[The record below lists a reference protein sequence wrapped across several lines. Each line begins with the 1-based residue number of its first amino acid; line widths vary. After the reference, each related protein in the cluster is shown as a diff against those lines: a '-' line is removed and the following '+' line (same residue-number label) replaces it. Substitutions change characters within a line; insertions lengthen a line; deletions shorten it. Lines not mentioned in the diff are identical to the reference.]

1 LEKRGREAAQR
12 VEEAVM
18 KKAIVVAAMI
28 IVLITAWV
36 GFNPIGRFGFCRFG
50 LLVYS
55 AIPFPVVDLVI
66 HANGLP
72 AIRGSKAHFVGF
84 SEIEGL
90 LKEGPD
96 VLIIGTGYDN
106 LVQVEEDISAMPN
119 IEILPTPQAVRRY
132 NELRG
137 EGKRV
142 AAIIHSTC

>member
-1 LEKRGREAAQR
+1 
-12 VEEAVM
+12 M
-18 KKAIVVAAMI
+18 KKAIFVVAVV

-55 AIPFPVVDLVI
+55 AIPFPAVDLVI

-84 SEIEGL
+84 AEIEPL
-90 LKEGPD
+90 LGERPD

-106 LVQVEEDISAMPN
+106 MVQVEEGILAMCAVQVLP
-119 IEILPTPQAVRRY
+119 LPTPQAVRRY

-142 AAIIHSTC
+142 AAIVHSTC

>member
-1 LEKRGREAAQR
+1 
-12 VEEAVM
+12 M
-18 KKAIVVAAMI
+18 KKALVVVAVI
-28 IVLITAWV
+28 VVLITAWI

-55 AIPFPVVDLVI
+55 AIPVPAVDLVI

-72 AIRGSKAHFVGF
+72 ALRGSKEHFVAF
-84 SEIEGL
+84 AEIEGL
-90 LKEGPD
+90 LEEEPD

-106 LVQVEEDISAMPN
+106 MVQVEEKVAALPTVV
-119 IEILPTPQAVRRY
+119 ILPTPQAVRRY

-137 EGKRV
+137 EGQRV

>member
-1 LEKRGREAAQR
+1 
-12 VEEAVM
+12 M
-18 KKAIVVAAMI
+18 KKVIVVI
-28 IVLITAWV
+28 VVVIVLITAWV

-55 AIPFPVVDLVI
+55 AIPFPAVDLVI

-72 AIRGSKAHFVGF
+72 ALRGSKAHFVGF
-84 SEIEGL
+84 AEIEPL
-90 LKEGPD
+90 LRERPD

-106 LVQVEEDISAMPN
+106 MVQVEEEILAMSAVQVLP
-119 IEILPTPQAVRRY
+119 LPTPQAVRRY
-132 NELRG
+132 NELRR

>member
-1 LEKRGREAAQR
+1 
-12 VEEAVM
+12 M
-18 KKAIVVAAMI
+18 KKTILVAAV
-28 IVLITAWV
+28 IVILITAWI

-55 AIPFPVVDLVI
+55 AIPFPAVDLVI

-72 AIRGSKAHFVGF
+72 ALRGSKEHFVAF
-84 SEIEGL
+84 TEIEGL
-90 LKEGPD
+90 LKEVPD

-106 LVQVEEDISAMPN
+106 LVQVEEEVAALSDV
-119 IEILPTPQAVRRY
+119 EILPTPQAVRRF

-142 AAIIHSTC
+142 AAVIHSTC

>member
-1 LEKRGREAAQR
+1 
-12 VEEAVM
+12 M
-18 KKAIVVAAMI
+18 KKAVAIIAVVT
-28 IVLITAWV
+28 VLITAWV

-55 AIPFPVVDLVI
+55 AIPFPAVDLVI
-66 HANGLP
+66 HANDWP

-96 VLIIGTGYDN
+96 VLIVGTGYDN
-106 LVQVEEDISAMPN
+106 LVQVEEEIAALPAVV
-119 IEILPTPQAVRRY
+119 ILPTPQAVRRY
-132 NELRG
+132 NELRD

>member
-1 LEKRGREAAQR
+1 
-12 VEEAVM
+12 M
-18 KKAIVVAAMI
+18 KKVIVVVVV
-28 IVLITAWV
+28 VLITAWI

-55 AIPFPVVDLVI
+55 ALPVPAVDLVI

-72 AIRGSKAHFVGF
+72 AVRGSKEHYVAFA
-84 SEIEGL
+84 EIKGL
-90 LKEGPD
+90 LEEEPD

-106 LVQVEEDISAMPN
+106 LVQVEEEISAMP
-119 IEILPTPQAVRRY
+119 IVETLPTPQAVRRY
-132 NELRG
+132 NELRS

>member
-1 LEKRGREAAQR
+1 
-12 VEEAVM
+12 M
-18 KKAIVVAAMI
+18 KKPIVIVAVV

-55 AIPFPVVDLVI
+55 AIPFPAVDLVI
-66 HANGLP
+66 HANGWP
-72 AIRGSKAHFVGF
+72 AVRGGKAHLVAFA
-84 SEIEGL
+84 EIEGL

-96 VLIIGTGYDN
+96 VLIIGTGYND
-106 LVQVEEDISAMPN
+106 LVQVEEEVAALPAIV
-119 IEILPTPQAVRRY
+119 ILPTPQAVRRY
-132 NELRG
+132 NKLKS

>member
-1 LEKRGREAAQR
+1 
-12 VEEAVM
+12 M
-18 KKAIVVAAMI
+18 KKAIVVIAVV

-55 AIPFPVVDLVI
+55 AIPFPGVDLVI
-66 HANGLP
+66 HVNGLP
-72 AIRGSKAHFVGF
+72 SLRGSKAHFVGLA
-84 SEIEGL
+84 EIEPL
-90 LKEGPD
+90 LRERPK

-106 LVQVEEDISAMPN
+106 MVQVEEQILALCSVQVLP
-119 IEILPTPQAVRRY
+119 LPTPEAVRRY
-132 NELRG
+132 NELKG

>member
-1 LEKRGREAAQR
+1 
-12 VEEAVM
+12 M
-18 KKAIVVAAMI
+18 KKAIVVVAGVM
-28 IVLITAWV
+28 VLITAWV

-55 AIPFPVVDLVI
+55 AIPFPAVDLVV

-72 AIRGSKAHFVGF
+72 AIRGSTVLDWTVQGKAHFIG
-84 SEIEGL
+84 SAEIEGL

-106 LVQVEEDISAMPN
+106 MVRVEDEIAAMP
-119 IEILPTPQAVRRY
+119 IVEILPTPQAIRRY

>member
-1 LEKRGREAAQR
+1 
-12 VEEAVM
+12 M
-18 KKAIVVAAMI
+18 KKIIVVVVVV
-28 IVLITAWV
+28 IVLITTWV

-55 AIPFPVVDLVI
+55 AIPFPAVDLVI

-72 AIRGSKAHFVGF
+72 ALRGSKAHFVGF
-84 SEIEGL
+84 AEIEPL
-90 LKEGPD
+90 LRERPD

-106 LVQVEEDISAMPN
+106 MVQVEEGILAMSAVQVLP
-119 IEILPTPQAVRRY
+119 LPTPQAVRRY
-132 NELRG
+132 NELRR

>member
-1 LEKRGREAAQR
+1 
-12 VEEAVM
+12 M
-18 KKAIVVAAMI
+18 KKVIIVVAVVV
-28 IVLITAWV
+28 VLITAWL

-55 AIPFPVVDLVI
+55 AIPFPAVDLVI
-66 HANGLP
+66 HANGFP
-72 AIRGSKAHFVGF
+72 AIRGSKEHFVAF
-84 SEIEGL
+84 AEIEGL
-90 LKEGPD
+90 LKERPD

-106 LVQVEEDISAMPN
+106 MVQVEEEISAMPN
-119 IEILPTPQAVRRY
+119 IEILPTPQAVRRF

>member
-1 LEKRGREAAQR
+1 
-12 VEEAVM
+12 M
-18 KKAIVVAAMI
+18 KKPIVVIAVVV
-28 IVLITAWV
+28 VLITAWV

-55 AIPFPVVDLVI
+55 AIPFPAVDLVI

-90 LKEGPD
+90 LEEGPD

-106 LVQVEEDISAMPN
+106 LVQVEEEVAALPDV
-119 IEILPTPQAVRRY
+119 EILPTPQAVKRY

>member
-1 LEKRGREAAQR
+1 
-12 VEEAVM
+12 M
-18 KKAIVVAAMI
+18 KKTIIVIVVV

-55 AIPFPVVDLVI
+55 AIPFPAVDLVI
-66 HANGLP
+66 HTNGLP
-72 AIRGSKAHFVGF
+72 AVRGSKEHFVAF
-84 SEIEGL
+84 AEIEGL

-106 LVQVEEDISAMPN
+106 MVQVEDEIAALST
-119 IEILPTPQAVRRY
+119 IVILPTPQAVRRY

-137 EGKRV
+137 EGKSV

>member
-1 LEKRGREAAQR
+1 
-12 VEEAVM
+12 M
-18 KKAIVVAAMI
+18 KKTIVIVAVV
-28 IVLITAWV
+28 IVLITAWI

-55 AIPFPVVDLVI
+55 AIPFPAVDLVI

-72 AIRGSKAHFVGF
+72 SVRGSKAHFVGLA
-84 SEIEGL
+84 EIEPL
-90 LKEGPD
+90 LRERPDEGM
-96 VLIIGTGYDN
+96 LRMHIIGTGYDN
-106 LVQVEEDISAMPN
+106 LVQVEEEMLAMSAVQVLP
-119 IEILPTPQAVRRY
+119 LPTPQAVRRY

>member
-1 LEKRGREAAQR
+1 
-12 VEEAVM
+12 M
-18 KKAIVVAAMI
+18 KKAILVAAVVVI
-28 IVLITAWV
+28 LITAWV

-55 AIPFPVVDLVI
+55 AIPFPAVDLVI

-72 AIRGSKAHFVGF
+72 AVRRGKEHFVAF
-84 SEIEGL
+84 AEIEGL
-90 LKEGPD
+90 LKEGLD

-106 LVQVEEDISAMPN
+106 LVQVEEEVAALPTIV
-119 IEILPTPQAVRRY
+119 ILPTPQAVRRY

>member
-1 LEKRGREAAQR
+1 
-12 VEEAVM
+12 M
-18 KKAIVVAAMI
+18 KKALVVVVVVVI
-28 IVLITAWV
+28 LITAWV

-55 AIPFPVVDLVI
+55 AIPFPAVDLVI
-66 HANGLP
+66 HANGWPSL
-72 AIRGSKAHFVGF
+72 RGSKAHFVAF
-84 SEIEGL
+84 AEVEGL

-106 LVQVEEDISAMPN
+106 LVQVEEEIAAVPTVV
-119 IEILPTPQAVRRY
+119 ILPTPEAIRRY

-137 EGKRV
+137 EGKSV

>member
-1 LEKRGREAAQR
+1 
-12 VEEAVM
+12 M
-18 KKAIVVAAMI
+18 KKAIIIVAVV

-55 AIPFPVVDLVI
+55 AIPFPAVDLVI

-72 AIRGSKAHFVGF
+72 AIRGSKEHFVGF
-84 SEIEGL
+84 AEIEGL
-90 LKEGPD
+90 LKERPD

-106 LVQVEEDISAMPN
+106 LVQVEEEVAVLPDV
-119 IEILPTPQAVRRY
+119 EILPTPQAVRRY
-132 NELRG
+132 NELKG

>member
-1 LEKRGREAAQR
+1 
-12 VEEAVM
+12 M
-18 KKAIVVAAMI
+18 KKAIVVIAVLM
-28 IVLITAWV
+28 VLITAWV

-55 AIPFPVVDLVI
+55 TIPFPGVDLII

-72 AIRGSKAHFVGF
+72 AVRGSKAHFVGF
-84 SEIEGL
+84 AEIEPL
-90 LKEGPD
+90 LREKPD

-106 LVQVEEDISAMPN
+106 MVQVEEEILAMSAVQVLP
-119 IEILPTPQAVRRY
+119 LPTPQAVRRY
-132 NELRG
+132 NELRR

>member
-1 LEKRGREAAQR
+1 
-12 VEEAVM
+12 M
-18 KKAIVVAAMI
+18 KKAMVVIAVVV
-28 IVLITAWV
+28 VLVTAWV

-55 AIPFPVVDLVI
+55 AVPFPAVDLII
-66 HANGLP
+66 HANGWP
-72 AIRGSKAHFVGF
+72 SVRGSTVLDWTVQGKAHFIGL

-90 LKEGPD
+90 LKEEPD

-106 LVQVEEDISAMPN
+106 MVQVEEEIAVMPAV
-119 IEILPTPQAVRRY
+119 EILPTPQAVRRY

>member
-1 LEKRGREAAQR
+1 
-12 VEEAVM
+12 M
-18 KKAIVVAAMI
+18 KKAIV
-28 IVLITAWV
+28 IVVVLMLLITAWV

-55 AIPFPVVDLVI
+55 AIPFPAVDLVI

-84 SEIEGL
+84 AEIEPL
-90 LKEGPD
+90 LRERLE

-106 LVQVEEDISAMPN
+106 MVRVEEEMLAMSAVQVLP
-119 IEILPTPQAVRRY
+119 LPTPKAVRRY

>member
-1 LEKRGREAAQR
+1 
-12 VEEAVM
+12 M
-18 KKAIVVAAMI
+18 KKAIAIIVVV

-55 AIPFPVVDLVI
+55 SIPFPAVDLVV
-66 HANGLP
+66 HANGWP
-72 AIRGSKAHFVGF
+72 AIRGSKAHFVAF
-84 SEIEGL
+84 AEIEGL
-90 LKEGPD
+90 LKEKPD

-106 LVQVEEDISAMPN
+106 LVQVAEKILAMSAVQVLP
-119 IEILPTPQAVRRY
+119 LPTPQAVRRY

>member
-1 LEKRGREAAQR
+1 
-12 VEEAVM
+12 M
-18 KKAIVVAAMI
+18 KKVTFVVAVVM
-28 IVLITAWV
+28 VLLTAWV

-55 AIPFPVVDLVI
+55 AIPFPAVDLVI

-72 AIRGSKAHFVGF
+72 SVRGSKAHFVGF
-84 SEIEGL
+84 AEIEGL
-90 LKEGPD
+90 LQEGPD

-106 LVQVEEDISAMPN
+106 MVRVEEEIAARPFV
-119 IEILPTPQAVRRY
+119 EILPTPQAVRRY
-132 NELRG
+132 NELRS

>member
-1 LEKRGREAAQR
+1 MRK
-12 VEEAVM
+12 AV
-18 KKAIVVAAMI
+18 VVTVA

-36 GFNPIGRFGFCRFG
+36 VFNPIGRFGFCRFG

-55 AIPFPVVDLVI
+55 AIPFPAVDLVI
-66 HANGLP
+66 HANGVP
-72 AIRGSKAHFVGF
+72 SIRGSKEHFVSF

-90 LKEGPD
+90 LKDGPD

-106 LVQVEEDISAMPN
+106 LVQVEEGILAMSAVQILP
-119 IEILPTPQAVRRY
+119 LPTPQAVRRY

>member
-1 LEKRGREAAQR
+1 
-12 VEEAVM
+12 M
-18 KKAIVVAAMI
+18 KKALIVVVVI
-28 IVLITAWV
+28 VVLITAWI

-55 AIPFPVVDLVI
+55 AIPVPAVDLVI
-66 HANGLP
+66 HSNGLP
-72 AIRGSKAHFVGF
+72 ALRGSKEHFVAF
-84 SEIEGL
+84 AEIEGL

-106 LVQVEEDISAMPN
+106 LVQVEEEVAALPSV
-119 IEILPTPQAVRRY
+119 EILPTPQAVRRY

-137 EGKRV
+137 DGKRV

>member
-1 LEKRGREAAQR
+1 M
-12 VEEAVM
+12 M
-18 KKAIVVAAMI
+18 KKAIAIVAVV

-55 AIPFPVVDLVI
+55 AIPFPAVDLVI

-72 AIRGSKAHFVGF
+72 ALRGSKEHLVAF

-90 LKEGPD
+90 LEEGPD

-106 LVQVEEDISAMPN
+106 MVQVEEEVAALPTIV
-119 IEILPTPQAVRRY
+119 ILPTPQAVKRY